1 MRSLI
6 ALQEK
11 MAIAGN
17 SMLRKAT
24 YLRRRLR
31 AQQKIAQIE
40 SLMLSESLQ
49 GDMRA
54 ARRQIEMLRG

>member
-1 MRSLI
+1 MRTLI
-6 ALQEK
+6 ALQMK
-11 MAIAGN
+11 LATMQN
-17 SMLRKAT
+17 SMFRQAT
-24 YLRRRLR
+24 LLRRRLR
-31 AQQKIAQIE
+31 AQQKIAHIE

>member
-1 MRSLI
+1 MRTLVL
-6 ALQEK
+6 LQMK
-11 MAIAGN
+11 LATMQN
-17 SMLRKAT
+17 SMFHQAT
-24 YLRRRLR
+24 LLRRRLR
-31 AQQKIAQIE
+31 AQQKIAQLD